1 MIIQSLSLKTTYKF
15 LVRIWTLNTRTDK
28 RRHDHTSGDFS
39 KDPWESRSQ
48 WLGCHLPFWLSQNF
62 ELIWIKFEKLGD
74 QFLNFKCN
82 QKLMWA
88 FIGIHLMPK
97 IHINLRSFAPIY
109 KTITEML
116 IWIFLLYGNHILSS
130 CLRQISYPLGL
141 LQIYHLPGVA
151 FLDKTINS
159 LNEQSK
165 ETPGAMYLFIFC
177 YCSKWETSVIRL
189 LIGYCNFSLTV
200 TILIPWFQ
208 NSLQSLW
215 KLWLHYILECK
226 ILRSEAIFKRH
237 YKRRR

>member
-116 IWIFLLYGNHILSS
+116 IWTDLPFIWEPHSQLLLETNILPPGTSPNIPPTWSSFL
-130 CLRQISYPLGL
+130 R
-141 LQIYHLPGVA
+141 
-151 FLDKTINS
+151 
-159 LNEQSK
+159 
-165 ETPGAMYLFIFC
+165 
-177 YCSKWETSVIRL
+177 
-189 LIGYCNFSLTV
+189 
-200 TILIPWFQ
+200 
-208 NSLQSLW
+208 
-215 KLWLHYILECK
+215 
-226 ILRSEAIFKRH
+226 
-237 YKRRR
+237 